1 MMRASSME
9 DVLSCVANEGVAAAA
24 ATAAGV
30 LGSGLV
36 IGCTALTGVV
46 AATECC

>member
-9 DVLSCVANEGVAAAA
+9 DVLSCVANEGVAAA

-36 IGCTALTGVV
+36 IGCTALTGVM

>member
-1 MMRASSME
+1 ME
-9 DVLSCVANEGVAAAA
+9 DVLSCVANEGVAAA
-24 ATAAGV
+24 AAGV

>member
-24 ATAAGV
+24 ATGV
-30 LGSGLV
+30 LGRGLV